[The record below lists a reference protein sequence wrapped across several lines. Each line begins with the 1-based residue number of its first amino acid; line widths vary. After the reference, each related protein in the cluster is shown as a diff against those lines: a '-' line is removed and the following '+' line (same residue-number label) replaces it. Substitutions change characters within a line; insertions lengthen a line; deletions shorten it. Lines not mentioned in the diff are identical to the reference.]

1 MLTTY
6 YGNETIAALFRISI
20 PSVHCAMFGNLHNTV
35 QRVNNLYGLL
45 ITEKNQDHTVQ
56 THFHSIIYNGLNAT
70 CASRTL
76 SHVLL
81 VQTLGDNCHRYN
93 CLTSKQGLVIPLTGD
108 IDCFTEQAHCSVDHL
123 LRSEKLEASYLHSN
137 QGMNT

>member
-45 ITEKNQDHTVQ
+45 ITEKT
-56 THFHSIIYNGLNAT
+56 
-70 CASRTL
+70 RTIL
-76 SHVLL
+76 YRH
-81 VQTLGDNCHRYN
+81 
-93 CLTSKQGLVIPLTGD
+93 I
-108 IDCFTEQAHCSVDHL
+108 FTQSFTMV
-123 LRSEKLEASYLHSN
+123 
-137 QGMNT
+137 